1 MMDSP
6 RIATAPA
13 HSCAGSIVSIF
24 AFVRTRSAGPCAGE
38 SLAGYCARGAALDL
52 AAEGSTEEFA
62 ARAAISI
69 AAHVTPMKNVR
80 RCWRDML
87 GLDPSESD
95 RCEEQALQAHFA
107 AGGIVPLGGGMRA
120 AAFTA
125 AAE

>member
-38 SLAGYCARGAALDL
+38 SVAGYCARGAELDF
-52 AAEGSTEEFA
+52 AAEGSMDEFA

-80 RCWRDML
+80 RCWRDIL
-87 GLDPSESD
+87 GLDSSEGDS
-95 RCEEQALQAHFA
+95 CKEQTLQAHFA
-107 AGGIVPLGGGMRA
+107 ARGGVPLGGGVRA
-120 AAFTA
+120 ATFSA
-125 AAE
+125 AAQ